1 MTIGQWNLMSKITIL
16 NLLIVRFFWR
26 KKKYC
31 YVCYPKKISGAVTQF
46 TWQILK
52 NSYSRLYVV
61 DGEYQCHGSRSISTG
76 SITSVSTHPLSAT
89 GSLPLPRRNHAPAL
103 LTLQSLPPPPPP
115 PSGKIDPAL
124 VKLKLKILSLIWHK
138 LIDYV
143 STIKKHII
151 LTACC

>member
-1 MTIGQWNLMSKITIL
+1 MEPYVQDYHFKLINCKI
-16 NLLIVRFFWR
+16 LLK

-31 YVCYPKKISGAVTQF
+31 FVCYLKKLVVLLHNLHDKY
-46 TWQILK
+46 LK
-52 NSYSRLYVV
+52 NSHSCLYVV

-76 SITSVSTHPLSAT
+76 SITSVSAHPLSAT
-89 GSLPLPRRNHAPAL
+89 GSLALPRRNHAPAL